1 MINCNHSNCHLKV
14 FLLFFVHINYVNF
27 VLNIPLYAK
36 RAQNL

>member
-1 MINCNHSNCHLKV
+1 MINGNHSNCHLKV
-14 FLLFFVHINYVNF
+14 FLLFLYIYVNF